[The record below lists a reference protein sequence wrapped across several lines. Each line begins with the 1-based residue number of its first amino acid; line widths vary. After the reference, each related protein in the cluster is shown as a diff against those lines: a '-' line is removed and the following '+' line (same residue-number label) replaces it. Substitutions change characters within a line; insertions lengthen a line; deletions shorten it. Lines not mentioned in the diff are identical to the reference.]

1 MAVLAQGWTS
11 RQAVIMLREKYHKL
25 LICLVFIVTFPA
37 LAEAPSD
44 AGGWFRLAQ
53 EARQSGRLE
62 EAHEALASAEEQ
74 GFAPLR
80 IAFERA
86 RLHVLAEQPRQAV
99 DELEAIAD
107 TGFTAVGF
115 ITGDPILKSLA
126 GNARYDKLV
135 REMSKAAYP
144 CENDPAFRAFDFWVG
159 DWEVRGPAGTLA
171 GSNLVE
177 RAQRGCVLIENWTS
191 VSGGTG
197 MSVNYF
203 DHAAGEWV
211 QIWNAEGGSQIHIR
225 GGMTERGMLLTGT
238 LHTVANGETVPF
250 RGLWTPLED
259 GRVRQFF
266 EQSNDNG
273 ATWTPWFEG
282 FYSRKQ

>member
-1 MAVLAQGWTS
+1 M
-11 RQAVIMLREKYHKL
+11 IREKTNKI
-25 LICLVFIVTFPA
+25 LITIIFILSLSAHADTTQ
-37 LAEAPSD
+37 D
-44 AGGWFRLAQ
+44 AGSWFVLAQ
-53 EARQSGRLE
+53 EARESGRLD
-62 EAHEALASAEEQ
+62 EAHEALTSAEEL

-80 IAFERA
+80 VAFERA
-86 RLHVLAEQPRQAV
+86 RLNVLGEEPARAI

-107 TGFTAVGF
+107 AGFTAVGF
-115 ITGDPILKSLA
+115 ITGDPILQGLA
-126 GNARYDKLV
+126 GDARFDKLV
-135 REMSKAAYP
+135 AEMAQAAYP
-144 CENDPAFRAFDFWVG
+144 CENEPAFRAFDFWVG
-159 DWEVRGPAGTLA
+159 DWEVHGPAGTLA
-171 GSNLVE
+171 GTNTVE

-225 GGMTERGMLLTGT
+225 GGMTEQGMLLTGT
-238 LHTVANGETVPF
+238 LHTVANGRTVPF

-266 EQSNDNG
+266 EQSNDSG

>member
-1 MAVLAQGWTS
+1 MIMFRETYHKWLIFIALIFTLSVLAD
-11 RQAVIMLREKYHKL
+11 
-25 LICLVFIVTFPA
+25 
-37 LAEAPSD
+37 APPD

-53 EARQSGRLE
+53 EARESGRLD
-62 EAHEALASAEEQ
+62 EAREALASAEEL

-86 RLHVLAEQPRQAV
+86 RLHVLAEQTTQAV

-115 ITGDPILKSLA
+115 ITGDPILRELA
-126 GNARYDKLV
+126 GNARYDNLV
-135 REMSKAAYP
+135 AEMSKAAYP
-144 CENDPAFRAFDFWVG
+144 CENDLAFRAFDFWVG

-171 GSNLVE
+171 GTNTVE

-225 GGMTERGMLLTGT
+225 GGMTDQGMLLTGS